1 MTLTAMATY
10 TQFKMVNLDNQIVVW
25 GSSSISVSTSNY
37 VITQTINVLL
47 DQSGTPKL
55 IFNKTFSAINNPTKL
70 VSVGVSPSFSKI
82 HYHYLSSSTATD
94 ASTFMY
100 EIDYSLFTYS

>member
-1 MTLTAMATY
+1 MTLTAMTTY
-10 TQFKMVNLDNQIVVW
+10 TQFNLVNLDNQIVVW
-25 GSSSISVSTSNY
+25 GSSSILTSPSNY

-55 IFNKTFSAINNPTKL
+55 IFNKTFSAINNPTKI
-70 VSVGVSPSFSKI
+70 VFVGISPSFSKI
-82 HYHYLSSSTATD
+82 HYNYLADSSTD